1 LYVQGRLVRP
11 PTDEENFQIFNL
23 LRDGLPAE
31 EREEFSLLST
41 KDDIP
46 SSSSLSSAEQEANA
60 AHFREWRRD
69 LARLGINFRQGY
81 G

>member
-1 LYVQGRLVRP
+1 LFVKGRLVRP
-11 PTDEENFQIFNL
+11 HTDEENFQIFSL

-46 SSSSLSSAEQEANA
+46 SSSLSSAEQEANA

-81 G
+81 S